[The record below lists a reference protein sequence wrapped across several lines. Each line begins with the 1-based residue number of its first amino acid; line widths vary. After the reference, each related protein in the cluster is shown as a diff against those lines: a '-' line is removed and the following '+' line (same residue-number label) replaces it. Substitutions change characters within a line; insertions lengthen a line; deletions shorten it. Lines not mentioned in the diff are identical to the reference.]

1 MIHHRKWGWGLGIA
15 TASAVTAFG
24 VASWQA
30 NAAPS
35 TPTPTVAA
43 EQAKVSDPEPVP
55 EAATGSGN
63 DALTSN
69 EVQRARTIALT
80 PQLAA
85 NAEDVTGKAGA
96 EYLSAEVDVE
106 AGGREAELYYYD
118 YKSEKLFK
126 QVVDLKAGKLVNSF
140 SAAGM
145 QPPASEQESRT
156 ALELLI
162 ADPAGNTLKEA
173 YRAATGKSLSGT
185 EGLVPT
191 AHIYTAKPADTGA
204 EKCGRNRCVQLI
216 VATADGQFLSVSEF
230 IIDLSGRT
238 VARLK

>member
-1 MIHHRKWGWGLGIA
+1 VIHHRKWSWGLGVA

-35 TPTPTVAA
+35 TPTPTAVA
-43 EQAKVSDPEPVP
+43 EQAKVSDPLPVP

-63 DALTSN
+63 DALTSS

-85 NAEDVTGKAGA
+85 NAEDVTGKAGP
-96 EYLSAEVDVE
+96 EYLSAEVDTE

-118 YKSEKLFK
+118 YKSEKLLK

-140 SAAGM
+140 SATGM

-173 YRAATGKSLSGT
+173 YRAATGKPLNGT

-204 EKCGRNRCVQLI
+204 GKCGGNRCVQLI
-216 VATADGQFLSVSEF
+216 VATADGQFLSISEF